1 MFIKIQTTNSPHS
14 GANGLID
21 AIYIAATAAADTTPT
36 PYNSAWYQSWKVID
50 NSVAGGMTSV
60 HQSNYRTTTTGP
72 SIRLVAD
79 CGITSTTGE
88 KRQFDMTFNNSAYI
102 STLAPKWGITTT
114 NGSSSSQLTN
124 LTNYLNNSSGA
135 RKDSYTSGYSTDNYV
150 YYINCQ
156 ADFIWIVAQFNYGTT
171 IANNW
176 FSKVVGCCNLDDA
189 TGYDHSG
196 GGHFPA
202 AGLYHTI
209 TNSTSY
215 AGVSYN
221 DLKYSILNFQD
232 SRNDKGLGDV
242 FTTSASLYKGAT
254 TYFLQNLITY
264 LDEYAAINDTE
275 HLKSSWDSQGFDR
288 PTINDI
294 PLYHPLNG
302 MPYRPYKGL
311 YMLGTH
317 RAASTDNLSRFSQKF
332 YQVGNKKYFIFQKFS
347 QVFALRIN

>member
-1 MFIKIQTTNSPHS
+1 MFIKIQTTNSPHHGAS
-14 GANGLID
+14 GIID
-21 AIYIAATAAADTTPT
+21 AIYIAATAAAGTTPT
-36 PYNSAWYQSWKVID
+36 PYNSSWYQSWKVID

-60 HQSNYRTTTTGP
+60 AQSNYRTGSSNP
-72 SIRLVAD
+72 SIRLVAN
-79 CGITSTTGE
+79 CGITPITGE
-88 KRQFDMTFNNSAYI
+88 KRQFELSKSTYSNS
-102 STLAPKWGITTT
+102 LNPKWGITTT
-114 NGSSSSQLTN
+114 NGAHSNQLSALSQYSSNASSV
-124 LTNYLNNSSGA
+124 
-135 RKDSYTSGYSTDNYV
+135 RRDSYTSSFSSDSYV

-156 ADFIWIVAQFNYGTT
+156 QDFIWIVSQFNYENTMG
-171 IANNW
+171 NNW
-176 FSKVVGCCNLDDA
+176 YSKVIGCCNLDDA

-202 AGLYHTI
+202 AGLYHTG
-209 TNSTSY
+209 TSSNNGTGAAY
-215 AGVSYN
+215 H
-221 DLKYSILNFQD
+221 DLRYSVLNYQD

-242 FTTSASLYKGAT
+242 FSTTASLYKGVT

-264 LDEYAAINDTE
+264 LDDYAAINDTE
-275 HLKSSWDSQGFDR
+275 HLKSSWDGQGFDR

-311 YMLGTH
+311 FMLGTH

-332 YQVGNKKYFIFQKFS
+332 YEVGNKKYFIFQKFS

>member
-1 MFIKIQTTNSPHS
+1 MFIKIQTTNSPLF

-21 AIYIAATAAADTTPT
+21 AIYIAATAAAGTTPT

-60 HQSNYRTTTTGP
+60 EQSNYRSSTANP
-72 SIRLVAD
+72 LIRLVAD

-88 KRQFDMTFNNSAYI
+88 KRQFQMKCGSSSYVSA
-102 STLAPKWGITTT
+102 LAPSWGITTI

-124 LTNYLNNSSGA
+124 LTNYSNNSSSA
-135 RKDSYTSGYSTDNYV
+135 RRDSFTSGFTADNYV
-150 YYINCQ
+150 FYINCQ
-156 ADFIWIVAQFNYGTT
+156 ADFIWVVAQFNYGNT

-176 FSKVVGCCNLDDA
+176 YSKVVGCCNLDDA

-202 AGLYHTI
+202 AGLYHTG
-209 TNSTSY
+209 TSSTSGTGAVY
-215 AGVSYN
+215 A
-221 DLKYSILNFQD
+221 DLRYSVLNYQD

-242 FTTSASLYKGAT
+242 FTTSASLYKGGT

-275 HLKSSWDSQGFDR
+275 HLKSSWDGQGFDR
-288 PTINDI
+288 PTINDV
-294 PLYHPLNG
+294 PLYYPLNG

-311 YMLGTH
+311 FMLGTH

-332 YQVGNKKYFIFQKFS
+332 YEVGNKKYFIFQKFS